1 MDNHKTKGPAGLQV
15 LIVDDSGFSRNMM
28 TKALLELGFESSQIR
43 QASSGDEA
51 LVTMESKRFDL
62 FFLDIVMS
70 GIDGIAVLKE
80 VKKQQPAAKV
90 IMCSGSSSP
99 DLIKDLIAMGIDGFV
114 VKPFKVEDFV
124 RAVCS
129 NISLTS
135 DLSQGAECLQVKCH
149 RCDRKMIE
157 VNSINTVSFYC
168 PSNCM
173 QIGPVVYAL
182 LSQQQLD
189 EDYARAKGQ
198 QLLEDSVV

>member
-1 MDNHKTKGPAGLQV
+1 MPAVSKMRMGV
-15 LIVDDSGFSRNMM
+15 PRKS
-28 TKALLELGFESSQIR
+28 ALTEMASQ
-43 QASSGDEA
+43 Q
-51 LVTMESKRFDL
+51 FDL

-124 RAVCS
+124 RSVCS
-129 NISLTS
+129 NISLGLDTS
-135 DLSQGAECLQVKCH
+135 RQSECLQVKCH

-189 EDYARAKGQ
+189 EDYAKAKA
-198 QLLEDSVV
+198 